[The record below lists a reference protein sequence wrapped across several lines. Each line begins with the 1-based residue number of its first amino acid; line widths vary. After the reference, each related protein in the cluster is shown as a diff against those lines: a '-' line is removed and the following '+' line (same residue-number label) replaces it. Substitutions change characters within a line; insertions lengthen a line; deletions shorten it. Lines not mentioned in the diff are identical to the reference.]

1 MGLSAENPE
10 RLFDAFY
17 TPQWQG
23 SGRGLAITCS
33 PVLLS
38 TPIAAGGEPPETPAR
53 RDFSLHP
60 ARGPFAMLDAEA
72 DRLCRAERYVQRLHR
87 AANHFSQM
95 LLNFPFVKCASPGS
109 TSILLPGW

>member
-1 MGLSAENPE
+1 VGLSAENPE

-38 TPIAAGGEPPETPAR
+38 TPIAAGGEPPGTPAR

-60 ARGPFAMLDAEA
+60 ARGPFVTLGAAKTV
-72 DRLCRAERYVQRLHR
+72 RFSIQHGVQRLHR